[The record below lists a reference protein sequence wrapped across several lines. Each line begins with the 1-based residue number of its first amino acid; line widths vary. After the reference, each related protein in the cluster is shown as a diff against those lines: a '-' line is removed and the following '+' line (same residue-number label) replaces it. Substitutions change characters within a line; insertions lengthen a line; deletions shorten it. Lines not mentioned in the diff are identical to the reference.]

1 MSGQDASKTE
11 RWRAA
16 PLKRKGRQFEDF
28 AVGERFV
35 HHWGRTVSEA
45 EALQF
50 VSLTLA
56 YTPHYFNRD
65 YARALGHKDIVVA
78 PLFVFNL
85 VFGLTVEALS
95 EAGGVFLGVQNLI
108 FHAPVY
114 PGDTL
119 YAESE
124 TLSCRASK
132 SRTDSGIVSWRTQ
145 GFNQARQLVVV
156 YERSNLVVRRTAVR
170 EKTVREK
177 AVRT

>member
-1 MSGQDASKTE
+1 MSKQDASG
-11 RWRAA
+11 AA
-16 PLKRKGRQFEDF
+16 PWRKAQLMRKGRQFEDF

-56 YTPHYFNRD
+56 YTPQYFNRD

-78 PLFVFNL
+78 PLFAFNL

-95 EAGGVFLGVQNLI
+95 EAGGVFLGVQKLE
-108 FHAPVY
+108 FQAPVY
-114 PGDTL
+114 AGDTL

-124 TLSCRASK
+124 TLACRASK
-132 SRTDSGIVSWRTQ
+132 SRSDSGIVTWRTQ
-145 GFNQARQLVVV
+145 GFNQARTPVLV
-156 YERSNLVVRRTAVR
+156 YERSNLVVRR
-170 EKTVREK
+170 K
-177 AVRT
+177 ALRT